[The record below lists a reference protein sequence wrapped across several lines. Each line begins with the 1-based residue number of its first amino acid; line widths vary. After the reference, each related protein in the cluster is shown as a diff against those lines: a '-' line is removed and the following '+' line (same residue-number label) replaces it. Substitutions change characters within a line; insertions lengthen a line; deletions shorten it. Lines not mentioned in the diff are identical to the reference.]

1 MQLADDDALG
11 VFDDDYKFSSL
22 NIFHLCY
29 KFFLINK

>member
-22 NIFHLCY
+22 NIFIY
-29 KFFLINK
+29 TISFFLINK